1 MEESKKYLE
10 LNGIYGNIKAS
21 IKNTEDRSEISLN
34 FFSVIDKLEPY
45 IASIIVSA
53 TNNYINPIYESNQL
67 NCSGDIEKENICADF
82 VFSLDEKAYLD
93 FIDNTEIDAQDK
105 FSCFLSKY
113 INILMLPDEFKE
125 IKDQE
130 LELFYNNYGKI
141 LEECSKYIGSNG
153 GIKEKNK
160 MIFTHIFRTIII
172 NTFKKFN
179 NHYEKATDFIFK
191 TFNSIPDIIKD
202 KNINFPRTTIT

>member
-1 MEESKKYLE
+1 MDL
-10 LNGIYGNIKAS
+10 
-21 IKNTEDRSEISLN
+21 
-34 FFSVIDKLEPY
+34 Y
-45 IASIIVSA
+45 I
-53 TNNYINPIYESNQL
+53 SNQL
-67 NCSGDIEKENICADF
+67 NCSGDKEKEEICADF

-93 FIDNTEIDAQDK
+93 FINNTEIDAQDK
-105 FSCFLSKY
+105 FSCILLKY

-130 LELFYNNYGKI
+130 LNLFYNNYSKI

>member
-1 MEESKKYLE
+1 MY
-10 LNGIYGNIKAS
+10 A
-21 IKNTEDRSEISLN
+21 
-34 FFSVIDKLEPY
+34 
-45 IASIIVSA
+45 
-53 TNNYINPIYESNQL
+53 SNQL
-67 NCSGDIEKENICADF
+67 NCSGDKEKEEICADF

-105 FSCFLSKY
+105 FSCLLSKY

-153 GIKEKNK
+153 GIKENNSFFFTNIFSNLIDKILLEPNNNQKNN
-160 MIFTHIFRTIII
+160 IDFII
-172 NTFKKFN
+172 N
-179 NHYEKATDFIFK
+179 
-191 TFNSIPDIIKD
+191 TFNSIPDIIIIIIKR
-202 KNINFPRTTIT
+202 II